1 MRKLQSPS
9 WVQCTALAIL
19 VAGLSL
25 ITPSPS
31 SASNVK
37 TEVVLW
43 KKYSLLAIA
52 NGTNG
57 CANANGCW
65 QVNGILGANKSAGL
79 TQDVALFQLP
89 AGGKVTD
96 WRMKSG
102 VAVTGVTTAVS
113 GLGVTANNVL
123 FRAASYDLKAVVA
136 ATNLTEGPT
145 AGTGSGTAAATN
157 VVASVVTTV
166 DNVDQIVA
174 GGRLDVWVQWS
185 VLP

>member
-1 MRKLQSPS
+1 
-9 WVQCTALAIL
+9 
-19 VAGLSL
+19 
-25 ITPSPS
+25 
-31 SASNVK
+31 
-37 TEVVLW
+37 
-43 KKYSLLAIA
+43 
-52 NGTNG
+52 
-57 CANANGCW
+57 
-65 QVNGILGANKSAGL
+65 
-79 TQDVALFQLP
+79 
-89 AGGKVTD
+89 
-96 WRMKSG
+96 MKSG

-123 FRAASYDLKAVVA
+123 FRAASYDLKAAVA